1 MENEIG
7 FLDLEVD
14 PSGRIYHMGAVAGS
28 DTFERRGRFDPAEA
42 LGALDQFCQ
51 DVRFIAGHNILH
63 HDLPVI
69 QAGFPDLKLLK
80 KPVIDTLFLSPLA
93 FPENPYHRLVKG
105 YKLVKESL
113 NDPVEDA
120 RLSQR
125 VLLEQM
131 ERFRTQDNKVL
142 SFYRSCFHDARFG
155 AFDGRG
161 TAEVLKRAGGD
172 ELLAPDDAMAVFE
185 ALTLGKICT
194 TGLEEVFVLN
204 FLEPEHRVVLAYTL
218 AWIRVSGGNSVI
230 PAWVRKRFSRIL
242 DIVARLRDTH
252 CLRDDCPYCME
263 THDPGRHLKRYFGFD
278 NFRNLP
284 DGTPLQK
291 EIVIAGMAGKPLLG
305 ILPTG
310 GGKSVCFQVPA
321 LAGFFRT
328 GALTVV
334 ISPLQALMKDQVENL
349 NQATGFET
357 AAFINGLLTLPER
370 GAVMDRVRMGDI
382 SLLYISPEQL
392 RNRSIGLLLGSRQV
406 RCFVF
411 DEAHCLSKWGHD
423 FRTDYLYASR
433 FIRNHLD
440 REKAVPTIAC
450 FTATA
455 KTDVIQEILAHFKG
469 ELGLGLAL
477 FEGGVERNNLHF
489 EVHAVTAHEKNE
501 AIATLLS
508 TRLSSESPGCAIVY
522 CATRKKTEL
531 LSEYLNLKGWKA
543 RFFHAGMTVPEKRE
557 VQEGFVAGGIP
568 VIVATNAFGM
578 GIDKDNVRLVIHA
591 DIPGSVENYLQEA
604 GRAGRDNQE
613 ALCILLYD
621 ENDIE
626 DQFRLTA
633 SSRLTTRDIAQI
645 LKGIRRAKLN
655 PEGEI
660 IITAGEILRDEAVN
674 TEFDSS
680 NRDHETRVK
689 TAISWLERGGFLSR
703 KENVTSVF
711 QGRPRFA
718 TMAEAGQAMQRLNLS
733 QKLQEIWET
742 ILGALM
748 NAPRDQGMSADQI
761 CETLG
766 SLRDL
771 PEGYTT
777 TKKVIATMNEMAHA
791 GIIYRT
797 MMLTAWLTP
806 GGRNS
811 AKKRLEKV
819 SLLEGAMISVMEE
832 EYPMADPDGRVRLT
846 FRALNQKLLDLGHS
860 DISMEFIRQALKTL
874 QADGRGFGNSFPSI
888 EIHFQ
893 DREVCCL
900 RMGRGWD
907 QIKTISSRRHDLAR
921 LLLEAIL
928 EKAGNAL
935 GKKSEILVEFSYDT
949 ITDFIANTITP
960 LEIPPEKMLAAMEAG
975 LLFLHDNKIISLQQ
989 GMAVF
994 RQAMTLTLDP
1004 GRKKQRYTRADF
1016 QPLFHH
1022 YGQRIFQIHIM
1033 NEFARMGTE
1042 KIRQAL
1048 AMILAYFSM
1057 DTPAFLRRYF
1067 PGRKGMLERATSE
1080 ESFKKIVSEL
1090 NHPDQERIVSSDPRK
1105 NVLVL
1110 AGPGSGKTRTVV
1122 HRCAWL
1128 LRVKRVAPGSV
1139 LMLCYNYNAATL
1151 IRKRLF
1157 DLAGT
1162 DARGVSVMTFHGLAL
1177 GITGRTLDGKHPDL
1191 SAWFERIIVEAGDI
1205 ISGKKQLPGLDP
1217 DEVRDRI
1224 LAGYEY
1230 ILVDEYQDID
1240 QAQYD
1245 LISAVAGRTLKDGGG
1260 KLSIMAVGDDDQS
1273 IYGFR
1278 NASVRFIRKFKEDY
1292 NATIFHLTDNF
1303 RAGKRLIALSN
1314 ALIRANSDRMKTGFP
1329 IRPAS
1334 KVEKR
1339 KGTIRCYLAHDKLH
1353 QAKILCHEILGLK
1366 REEKDLDFSHMA
1378 VLARNGMDHEMLAF
1392 ARSLLDGEGVP
1403 VSIPLPGSSF
1413 SPFKI
1418 RETAAYLAMLLGRQ
1432 DDFSRASMLVD
1443 EYRESIPDPP
1453 NTWQQLILEGLV
1465 SFQSKTGDAEV
1476 SLFQAHQFLTRLL
1489 AEQKREQRLGSGV
1502 FLGTVHSAKGLEFSH
1517 VFILDG
1523 GWISPAKPEEMEEE
1537 RRLFYV
1543 AMTRAKRFLGLFRL
1557 ARECNPHLAILGKVQ
1572 GLTFVPSPARQAGPG
1587 PSLLRHRILGL
1598 KELFMDFA
1606 GRCHSGHPV
1615 HTALRGLNAEDE
1627 LVFGFVSAKLCLLTP
1642 AGTPVAAVAASARE
1656 EWHNLLP
1663 RVSQARVIAMVK
1675 RSRSDCKGGFE
1686 EKILCDDWE
1695 IPIVEV
1701 GLSPG
1706 FPGPK
1711 AREIVCL

>member
-1 MENEIG
+1 MAAANKDIENEIG

-14 PSGRIYHMGAVAGS
+14 PSGRIYHMGAVTGS
-28 DTFERRGRFDPAEA
+28 GTFERRGKFDPAEA
-42 LGALDQFCQ
+42 LAALDQFCKEA
-51 DVRFIAGHNILH
+51 RFIAGHNILQ

-69 QAGFPDLKLLK
+69 QAGFSGLKLLQ
-80 KPVIDTLFLSPLA
+80 KPVIDTLYLSPLA

-113 NDPVEDA
+113 NDPVADA

-131 ERFRTQDNKVL
+131 ERFQAQDNKVL
-142 SFYRSCFHDARFG
+142 TFYRSCFHDARFG
-155 AFDGRG
+155 AFDGMG
-161 TAEVLKRAGGD
+161 TAGILERAGGD
-172 ELLAPDDAMAVFE
+172 ELLAPDDAKAVFE
-185 ALTLGKICT
+185 ELTQGKICT
-194 TGLEEVFVLN
+194 TGLEEIFVLN
-204 FLEPEHRVVLAYTL
+204 FLDPEHRVVLAYTL
-218 AWIRVSGGNSVI
+218 AWIGVSGGNSVI
-230 PAWVRKRFSRIL
+230 PAWVRKRFPRIIE
-242 DIVARLRDTH
+242 IVARLRDTH
-252 CLRDDCPYCME
+252 CLCDDCPYCRVN
-263 THDPGRHLKRYFGFD
+263 HDPEGHLKRYFGFD
-278 NFRNLP
+278 SFRTLP

-349 NQATGFET
+349 NRVTGSET
-357 AAFINGLLTLPER
+357 AVFINGLLTLPER
-370 GAVMDRVRMGDI
+370 GYVMDRVRMGEI
-382 SLLYISPEQL
+382 ALLYISPEQL
-392 RNRSIGLLLGSRQV
+392 RNRSIGTLLGSRQV

-423 FRTDYLYASR
+423 FRTDYLYASQ
-433 FIRNHLD
+433 FIRNYSD
-440 REKAVPTIAC
+440 REKAAPTIAC

-477 FEGGVERNNLHF
+477 FEGGVERNNLLF
-489 EVHAVTAHEKNE
+489 EVHGVTAHEKNE

-508 TRLSSESPGCAIVY
+508 TRLSSDTPGCTIVY
-522 CATRKKTEL
+522 CATRKKTEQ
-531 LSEYLNLKGWKA
+531 LSEYLNIKGHKS

-557 VQEGFVAGGIP
+557 VQEGFVAGEIP

-604 GRAGRDNQE
+604 GRAGRDNHE

-645 LKGIRRAKLN
+645 LKGIRRAKQN

-674 TEFDSS
+674 TEFDQS
-680 NRDHETRVK
+680 NRDYETRVR

-718 TMAEAGQAMQRLNLS
+718 SMEEAGQAIQRLNLS
-733 QKLQEIWET
+733 QKRQEVWET
-742 ILGALM
+742 ILWALM
-748 NAPRDQGMSADQI
+748 DAPRDQGMSADQI

-766 SLRDL
+766 TLRDL
-771 PEGYTT
+771 PEGYAS

-791 GIIYRT
+791 GIIHRT

-819 SLLEGAMISVMEE
+819 CTLERAMISVMEE
-832 EYPMADPDGRVRLT
+832 EYPMADPEDRVRLT
-846 FRALNQKLLDLGHS
+846 FRALNQKLLDSGHNDAS
-860 DISMEFIRQALKTL
+860 IEFIRQALKTL
-874 QADGRGFGNSFPSI
+874 QSDGRGFGNSCPSI

-907 QIKTISSRRHDLAR
+907 QIKTISARRHDLAR
-921 LLLEAIL
+921 LILDAIL
-928 EKAGNAL
+928 EKAGNAQ
-935 GKKSEILVEFSYDT
+935 GKKSDILVEFSYDT
-949 ITDFIANTITP
+949 VTDFLANTITT
-960 LEIPPEKMLAAMEAG
+960 LEIRPEKMLAAMEAG
-975 LLFLHDNKIISLQQ
+975 LLFLHDNKVISLQQ

-1033 NEFARMGTE
+1033 NEFAKMGTE

-1067 PGRKGMLERATSE
+1067 PGRKEMLDRATSE
-1080 ESFKKIVSEL
+1080 DSFKKIVSDL
-1090 NHPDQERIVSSDPRK
+1090 NHKDQERIVSSDSRK

-1139 LMLCYNYNAATL
+1139 LMLCYNHNAATL

-1157 DLAGT
+1157 ALAGT

-1177 GITGRTLDGKHPDL
+1177 NITGRTLEVKHQDL

-1205 ISGKKQLPGLDP
+1205 LSGKKQMLGLAP

-1245 LISAVAGRTLKDGGG
+1245 LISAVAGRTLEDGGG
-1260 KLSIMAVGDDDQS
+1260 KLAIMAVGDDDQS

-1278 NASVRFIRKFKEDY
+1278 NASVGFIRKFKADY
-1292 NATIFHLTDNF
+1292 SATVFHLTDNF
-1303 RAGKRLIALSN
+1303 RSGKRLIALSN
-1314 ALIRANSDRMKTGFP
+1314 ALIRANTDRMKTGFP
-1329 IRPAS
+1329 ICPAS
-1334 KVEKR
+1334 QVEKR
-1339 KGTIRCYLAHDKLH
+1339 KGTIRWYHAQDKFH
-1353 QAKILCHEILGLK
+1353 QAEILCHEILGLK
-1366 REEKDLDFSHMA
+1366 KERKDLEFSHMA
-1378 VLARNGMDHEMLAF
+1378 VLARNGMDHDMLAF
-1392 ARSLLDGEGVP
+1392 ARSLLAREGVP
-1403 VSIPLPGSSF
+1403 VSIPLPSSSSF

-1418 RETAAYLAMLLGRQ
+1418 RETAEYLAMLLGRQ
-1432 DDFSRASMLVD
+1432 GDLSRASILVD
-1443 EYRESIPDPP
+1443 EYRKSFPDPP

-1465 SFQSKTGDAEV
+1465 SFQSETGDAEI

-1489 AEQKREQRLGSGV
+1489 AEQKREQRLGTGV

-1523 GWISPAKPEEMEEE
+1523 GWTLPAKTEEMEEE

-1557 ARECNPHLAILGKVQ
+1557 SRECNPHLAILGNEHDLAF
-1572 GLTFVPSPARQAGPG
+1572 GSPVARQNGPG

-1606 GRCHSGHPV
+1606 GRCPPGHPV
-1615 HTALRGLNAEDE
+1615 HTALKDLNAGDE
-1627 LVFGFVSAKLCLLTP
+1627 LGFGFVNAKLCLLTP
-1642 AGTPVAAVAASARE
+1642 SGTPVAAVAASARE
-1656 EWHNLLP
+1656 EWDNLLP
-1663 RVSQARVIAMVK
+1663 RVRQARVIAMVT
-1675 RSRSDCKGGFE
+1675 RRRYDCKGEFE
-1686 EKILCDDWE
+1686 KKILCNAWE
-1695 IPIVEV
+1695 IPIIEV
-1701 GLSPG
+1701 GLVSSRG
-1706 FPGPK
+1706 SF
-1711 AREIVCL
+1711 

>member
-1 MENEIG
+1 MAEATTDIENDIL

-14 PSGRIYHMGAVAGS
+14 PGGRIYHMGAVTGS
-28 DTFERRGRFDPAEA
+28 AIFERRGRFDRAEA
-42 LGALDQFCQ
+42 LNALDQFCR
-51 DVRFIAGHNILH
+51 DARYIAGHNILY

-69 QAGFPDLKLLK
+69 QAGFPGLELLK

-93 FPENPYHRLVKG
+93 FPENPYHRLVKD

-113 NDPVEDA
+113 NDPVADA

-131 ERFRTQDNKVL
+131 ERFQAQEKQVL
-142 SFYRSCFHDARFG
+142 SFYRSCFHDARLG
-155 AFDGRG
+155 DFDGRG
-161 TAEVLKRAGGD
+161 TAGIFKRVGGD
-172 ELLAPDDAMAVFE
+172 ELLEPDDAMAVFIE
-185 ALTLGKICT
+185 LTQGKICT
-194 TGLEEVFVLN
+194 SGLEEIFVLN
-204 FLEPEHRVVLAYTL
+204 FLAPEHRVVLAYTL

-230 PAWVRKRFSRIL
+230 PAWVRKRFPRIIG
-242 DIVARLRDTH
+242 IVARLRDFH
-252 CLRDDCPYCME
+252 CGRDDCSYCRE
-263 THDPGRHLKRYFGFD
+263 THDPERHLDRYFGFD
-278 NFRNLP
+278 GFRNLP

-291 EIVIAGMAGKPLLG
+291 EIVTAGMAGKPLLG

-349 NQATGFET
+349 NRATGSET
-357 AAFINGLLTLPER
+357 AAFINGMLTPPER
-370 GAVMDRVRMGDI
+370 GYVMDRVRMGDI
-382 SLLYISPEQL
+382 ALLYLSPEQL
-392 RNRSIGLLLGSRQV
+392 RNRSVGVLLGSREV

-423 FRTDYLYASR
+423 FRTDYLYASM
-433 FIRNHLD
+433 FIRNYSD
-440 REKAVPTIAC
+440 REKTYPTVAC

-455 KTDVIQEILAHFKG
+455 KTDVIHEILAHFKA
-469 ELGLGLAL
+469 ELGLGLTL

-489 EVHAVTAHEKNE
+489 EVHAVTGHEKNE
-501 AIATLLS
+501 ALAALLT
-508 TRLSSESPGCAIVY
+508 TRLSTETPGCAIVY
-522 CATRKKTEL
+522 RATRKKTEQ
-531 LSEYLNLKGWKA
+531 LSEYLNLKGHKT

-557 VQEGFVAGGIP
+557 VQEGFVAGEIP

-613 ALCILLYD
+613 AQCILLYD

-626 DQFRLTA
+626 EQFRLTA

-645 LKGIRRAKLN
+645 LKGIRRAKQN
-655 PEGEI
+655 QEGEI

-674 TEFDSS
+674 TEFDQSS
-680 NRDHETRVK
+680 RDYETRVR

-718 TMAEAGQAMQRLNLS
+718 SMEEAGQAIQRLNLS
-733 QKLQEIWET
+733 RKRREIWET
-742 ILGALM
+742 ILTALM

-761 CETLG
+761 CESLG
-766 SLRDL
+766 MLGDL
-771 PEGYTT
+771 PEEYNS
-777 TKKVIATMNEMAHA
+777 TKKVIATMNDMAGA
-791 GIIYRT
+791 GIIHRT

-811 AKKRLEKV
+811 AQKRLEKV
-819 SLLEGAMISVMEE
+819 CILEKAMISVMEE
-832 EYPMADPDGRVRLT
+832 EYPMADPDERVRLT
-846 FRALNQKLLDLGHS
+846 FRALNQKLLTLGHTNAS
-860 DISMEFIRQALKTL
+860 VQFIRQALKTL
-874 QADGRGFGNSFPSI
+874 QADGKGFGNSFPSI

-893 DREVCCL
+893 DRETCCL
-900 RMGRGWD
+900 RMRRGWD
-907 QIKTISSRRHDLAR
+907 QIKTISGRRHELAR
-921 LLLEAIL
+921 LLLGAIL
-928 EKAGNAL
+928 EKAGNAR
-935 GKKSEILVEFSYDT
+935 GKKGEILVEFSYDT
-949 ITDFIANTITP
+949 ITDYLAGTITTM
-960 LEIPPEKMLAAMEAG
+960 EIRPEKMLAAMEAG
-975 LLFLHDNKIISLQQ
+975 LLFLHDNKVISLQQ

-994 RQAMTLTLDP
+994 RQAMTLKLNP
-1004 GRKKQRYTRADF
+1004 VRKKQRYTRADF

-1048 AMILAYFSM
+1048 AMIISYFSM
-1057 DTPAFLRRYF
+1057 DSPAFLRRYF

-1080 ESFKKIVSEL
+1080 ESFKKIVSGL
-1090 NHPDQERIVSSDPRK
+1090 NHPDQERIVSSDARK

-1128 LRVKRVAPGSV
+1128 LRVKRVPPGSV
-1139 LMLCYNYNAATL
+1139 LMLCYNHNAATL

-1157 DLAGT
+1157 ALAGT

-1177 GITGRTLDGKHPDL
+1177 NITGRALEGTDRDL
-1191 SAWFERIIVEAGDI
+1191 SAWFEGIIVEAGDI
-1205 ISGKKQLPGLDP
+1205 LSGKKELPGLAP
-1217 DEVRDRI
+1217 DEIRDRI

-1245 LISAVAGRTLKDGGG
+1245 LISAVAGRTLKDKGG
-1260 KLSIMAVGDDDQS
+1260 KLAIMAVGDDDQS

-1292 NATIFHLTDNF
+1292 NAAVFHLTDNF
-1303 RAGKRLIALSN
+1303 RSGKDLIELSN
-1314 ALIRANSDRMKTGFP
+1314 TLIRANTDRMKTGFP

-1334 KVEKR
+1334 KVEK
-1339 KGTIRCYLAHDKLH
+1339 GGGEIRCYLAQSHLH
-1353 QAKILCHEILGLK
+1353 QAGILCHEIRGLK
-1366 REEKDLDFSHMA
+1366 GEGERKKLDYSRVA
-1378 VLARNGMDHEMLAF
+1378 VLSRNGMDHDMLAF
-1392 ARSLLDGEGVP
+1392 ARSLLEREGIP
-1403 VSIPLPGSSF
+1403 VSIPLPRSSSF

-1418 RETAAYLAMLLGRQ
+1418 RETAEYLAMLLERQ
-1432 DDFSRASMLVD
+1432 DDLSRASVLMD
-1443 EYRESIPDPP
+1443 EYGESLAGPP
-1453 NTWQQLILEGLV
+1453 NTWQELILEGLS
-1465 SFQSKTGDAEV
+1465 SFQSETGDAEV
-1476 SLFQAHQFLTRLL
+1476 YLYQAHRFLARLL
-1489 AEQKREQRLGSGV
+1489 AEQKREQRLGTGV

-1523 GWISPAKPEEMEEE
+1523 GWGSPVKKQEMEEE
-1537 RRLFYV
+1537 RRLYYV
-1543 AMTRAKRFLGLFRL
+1543 AMTRAKGFLGLFRL
-1557 ARECNPHLAILGKVQ
+1557 AHLCNPHLAILDRAHD
-1572 GLTFVPSPARQAGPG
+1572 LTFVSPPVRQDAKA
-1587 PSLLRHRILGL
+1587 PSLLAHRIIGF
-1598 KELFMDFA
+1598 KELFLDFA
-1606 GRCHSGHPV
+1606 GRCRPSHPV
-1615 HTALRGLNAEDE
+1615 HTALKGLNAGDG
-1627 LVFGFVSAKLCLLTP
+1627 LGLDFVNARLCLVTP
-1642 AGTPVAAVAASARE
+1642 AGTIVAALAAGAHE
-1656 EWHNLLP
+1656 EWGRLLP
-1663 RVSQARVIAMVK
+1663 RVRQARVIAMVT
-1675 RSRSDCKGGFE
+1675 RRRSDCSGGFE
-1686 EKILCDDWE
+1686 EKILCDAWE

-1701 GLSPG
+1701 GLAS
-1706 FPGPK
+1706 
-1711 AREIVCL
+1711 A